1 MAQKIKM
8 VYVCVWEGEGCK
20 SSGEWG
26 GGAKMRSVLGAPQVG
41 GHFITFLVDHTTVDT
56 FFAHQQD

>member
-1 MAQKIKM
+1 MC
-8 VYVCVWEGEGCK
+8 VYGKERSAKAVG
-20 SSGEWG
+20 SGRG
-26 GGAKMRSVLGAPQVG
+26 KGKTRSVLGTPQVG